1 MKNIS
6 MGQRIALVVGGLL
19 AMLLVVGIVGI
30 WSLRSNGTSMR
41 EYREL
46 NGVVTV
52 SNDLLENAANARL
65 HTNIFIR
72 NVSAADVDTIHR
84 DWSSIE
90 EVLKDARVTVTD
102 PAHRAIVDEVAALLK
117 DYEVKVDEMARRMM
131 ESKRILAEE
140 FTNAGWK
147 MEDLLKGILARAE
160 QAGDLD
166 AALAVGH
173 VRQEMLLTR
182 LLVIKYTETK
192 NEADA
197 EKAARQLAAYR
208 SSTAVMR
215 STSADRSAVDEL
227 EATIGNY
234 EKYFAAYRDGVS
246 TSMNIL
252 NGSLNVIGPKIT
264 EALERLDNEVGAD
277 QAAIEE
283 EVAAKIARIQVAMI
297 VTMIVAVVLGI
308 LFSFVSVSRIVKVLR
323 SVIIGIKEGS
333 SQVSSAATQMSSASQ
348 SLAESAS
355 EEASTL
361 EETSSSLEEMSSMTR
376 QNADSSRR
384 ALDLVNSA
392 QKNMEASGLSMDKLS
407 VSMRQIEE
415 ASRET
420 QKIIKTIDEI
430 AFQTNLLALN
440 AAVEAARAGEAGAG
454 FAVVADEVRN
464 LAKRAAEAAKS
475 TTEIIEGTMDR
486 VSTGGKLVVQVN
498 DCFKLVVDDTHSLSK
513 IMMDISTA
521 SDEQARG
528 IEQIS
533 TATADLDK
541 AIQSNAS
548 NSEETAA
555 SAEELNAQALSLQD
569 FVEQLVDLVDG
580 SKSGAGSAER
590 SANTSFHSSLSVEPA
605 FRSAPPPAKGR
616 DHAFL
621 PKAKTAPVKKKA
633 LHAAGAGSF
642 VSQ

>member
-1 MKNIS
+1 
-6 MGQRIALVVGGLL
+6 MGQRMALVVGGLI

-30 WSLRSNGTSMR
+30 WSLRSNGASMR
-41 EYREL
+41 EYRNL
-46 NGVVTV
+46 NEVVAV
-52 SNDLLENAANARL
+52 SNDLLENATNARL

-72 NVSAADVDTIHR
+72 TISDSDLER
-84 DWSSIE
+84 IGKDWSSID
-90 EVLKDARVTVTD
+90 EVLKESRTTIND
-102 PAHRAIVDEVAALLK
+102 PALRSLVDEVAALIRE
-117 DYEVKVDEMARRMM
+117 YELKVDTMAKHLLN
-131 ESKRILAEE
+131 SKRVLSGD
-140 FTNAGWK
+140 FTTVGWK
-147 MEDLLKGILARAE
+147 MEELLKNIITQAE
-160 QAGDLD
+160 QADD
-166 AALAVGH
+166 TDTVLAVGR

-192 NEADA
+192 NEAEAD
-197 EKAARQLAAYR
+197 KAANQLVAFRNSLQVLHASNADKDLMAALDGAVNDYGKLFGIYR
-208 SSTAVMR
+208 GDISTAM
-215 STSADRSAVDEL
+215 
-227 EATIGNY
+227 G
-234 EKYFAAYRDGVS
+234 
-246 TSMNIL
+246 IL
-252 NGSLNVIGPKIT
+252 NGSLNEIGPRIT
-264 EALERLDNEVGAD
+264 AALERLDNEVSEN
-277 QAAIEE
+277 QAAIAEA
-283 EVAAKIARIQVAMI
+283 VANKISRIQIAMI
-297 VTMIVAVVLGI
+297 VTMGVATIVGI

-323 SVIIGIKEGS
+323 FVITGIQEGS

-384 ALDLVNSA
+384 ALDLVNTA
-392 QKNMEASGLSMDKLS
+392 QKNMETSGVSMEKLS
-407 VSMRQIEE
+407 ESMRQIET

-464 LAKRAAEAAKS
+464 LAKRAAESAKS

-521 SDEQARG
+521 SEEQARG

-533 TATADLDK
+533 AATSDLDK

-569 FVEQLVDLVDG
+569 FVEQLVGLVDG
-580 SKSGAGSAER
+580 SQSGADSPER
-590 SANTSFHSSLSVEPA
+590 SANTSFHSSLSVEPT
-605 FRSAPPPAKGR
+605 FRSGPHPARGR

-621 PKAKTAPVKKKA
+621 PKAKAGTIKRKA
-633 LHAAGAGSF
+633 LQASTAGGF